1 MIFTNAMELSETKL
15 FAHVKILKVIN
26 ISLRTLDPPLLQCIL
41 LLNGLTVPSK
51 ISYMK
56 SNVKEKI
63 QGQIAICKPITLL
76 LDLTQHTLKC

>member
-26 ISLRTLDPPLLQCIL
+26 ISLRILDPPLWQCIL

-51 ISYMK
+51 ILYIWNWM
-56 SNVKEKI
+56 
-63 QGQIAICKPITLL
+63 CKKNYKDKLQL
-76 LDLTQHTLKC
+76 VNQ